1 MEITIEQQDGKYTLV
16 RLKGELRREASRRI
30 EEELHPLI
38 GADAPPVVVDLAGLE
53 AIDST
58 GLSQLIGLATHAR
71 MSRSQV
77 VLFGPTPFVAGVF
90 EVTHLDK
97 WFDIA
102 EDLPGAEAQ
111 LGGPQK

>member
-1 MEITIEQQDGKYTLV
+1 MDISIEQQDRCTRVAL
-16 RLKGELRREASRRI
+16 RGELRREAAQRI

-38 GADAPPVVVDLAGLE
+38 GAASPPVVIDLSGLT

-71 MSRSQV
+71 MSRSKV
-77 VLFGPTPFVAGVF
+77 VLYAPTPFVAGVF
-90 EVTHLDK
+90 EVTRLDQ

-102 EDLPGAEAQ
+102 QDLPGALARLDEAK
-111 LGGPQK
+111 P